1 VEILRTIYRSEGDDW
16 KRVRMS
22 ELKVGD
28 VFTLDEFSSN
38 FIVTQAPTMD
48 SDHVWGVHAKSVD
61 NDSQEASV

>member
-1 VEILRTIYRSEGDDW
+1 VENLRAIYRSEGDDW

-28 VFTLDEFSSN
+28 VFTLDEFCSN
-38 FIVTQAPTMD
+38 FIVIEAPTMD
-48 SDHVWGVHAKSVD
+48 SDHVWGVDAESVD